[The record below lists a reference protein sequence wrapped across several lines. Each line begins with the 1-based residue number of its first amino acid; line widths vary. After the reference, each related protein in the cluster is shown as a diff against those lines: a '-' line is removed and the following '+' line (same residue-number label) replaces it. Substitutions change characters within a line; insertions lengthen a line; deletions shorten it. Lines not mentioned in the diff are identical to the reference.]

1 MQSWRS
7 RLIGLVDSRRFQIA
21 IITVIALNGAILGVL
36 STPGLDATLETWLR
50 RADDLCMAIFVTEIT
65 LKLVA
70 HRGRFFRDGWNIFDF
85 LVIAFALL
93 PATGELSVL
102 RAFRILRALRLMSAL
117 SSMRRVITGLL
128 RAIPGVSATAGV
140 LLLTFYIFSV
150 LATSFFGARF
160 AEWFGHVGASMY
172 TLFQIMTL
180 ESWSM
185 GIVRP
190 VMEVYPLAWAFFV
203 PFIFVTAFAVLNL
216 FIGIVVNA
224 LQSVDHEEHAAQE
237 AERERRRDQANLAMA
252 DRMSRLEAQSERIE
266 VMLRDVHAGR
276 NRSPGSPEVIDKPG
290 SGPV

>member
-1 MQSWRS
+1 MQSWHN
-7 RLIGLVDSRRFQIA
+7 RLIALVDSRPFQIA
-21 IITVIALNGAILGVL
+21 IITVIAINGAVLGAL
-36 STPGLDATLETWLR
+36 STPALDPTLERWLR
-50 RADDLCMAIFVTEIT
+50 RADDLCMAIFVAEIA

-70 HRGRFFRDGWNIFDF
+70 YRRRFFRDGWNIFDF

-117 SSMRRVITGLL
+117 NSMRRVITGLL

-160 AEWFGHVGASMY
+160 PDWFGHVGESMY

-224 LQSVDHEEHAAQE
+224 LQSVDHDEHAAEE
-237 AERERRRDQANLAMA
+237 AERERRREQASQAMA
-252 DRMSRLEAQSERIE
+252 DRLAHLEAQSSRIE
-266 VMLRDVHAGR
+266 ALLTDLHADR
-276 NRSPGSPEVIDKPG
+276 TREVRGGD
-290 SGPV
+290 